1 MGWRAH
7 QAVGGWPGSP
17 LRLWPPQA
25 SSSSGRAAQAVGPGL
40 CPHADLVILNVLAT
54 PRDVLKNVSLSPV
67 SSIWVSL
74 YSSPNTPM
82 PVLHAGPVPTFSS
95 QNQPSRRQTPTA
107 SPLSPSPPHLQA
119 KPQEGPVAAISKGP
133 VADVVPPRRVQ
144 TPATLS
150 LGRVERS
157 RSYRTWRKAGKGH
170 LAGRMGRQ

>member
-1 MGWRAH
+1 MYFLIC
-7 QAVGGWPGSP
+7 GGEVSSTSSYSAILITLP
-17 LRLWPPQA
+17 LSFSLL
-25 SSSSGRAAQAVGPGL
+25 SSSHSLPFPTQGTL
-40 CPHADLVILNVLAT
+40 WYNVLAT
-54 PRDVLKNVSLSPV
+54 LRDVLKNVSLSPV

-107 SPLSPSPPHLQA
+107 NPLSPSPPHLQA